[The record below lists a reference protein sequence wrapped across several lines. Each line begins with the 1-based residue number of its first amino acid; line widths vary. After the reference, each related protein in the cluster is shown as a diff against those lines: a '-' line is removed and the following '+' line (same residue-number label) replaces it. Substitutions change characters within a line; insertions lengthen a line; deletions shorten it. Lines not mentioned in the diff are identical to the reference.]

1 MIKNLPDYIITTLGV
16 LLIGWFFEENK
27 NVSLGFFFYLGIP
40 FLLYGVYY
48 FAEKSLEKIL
58 KYLIARN
65 RFKVLYLIPI
75 GFSIGLIGDYL
86 NVDLIKAIGSVI
98 MLFSL
103 FVFFFWK
110 SINKEIKED
119 SESKSQ
125 QDMQ

>member
-1 MIKNLPDYIITTLGV
+1 MPDYIITTLGV
-16 LLIGWFFEENK
+16 LLIGWIYSEIK
-27 NVSLGFFFYLGIP
+27 NISLGFFFYLGIP

-75 GFSIGLIGDYL
+75 GFAIGLIGDYL
-86 NVDLIKAIGSVI
+86 NINLIKAIGSVI
-98 MLFSL
+98 ILFSL

-110 SINKEIKED
+110 SINKEIKKD
-119 SESKSQ
+119 NESKSQ

>member
-16 LLIGWFFEENK
+16 LLIGYIYSEIK
-27 NVSLGFFFYLGIP
+27 NISLGFFFYLGIP

-58 KYLIARN
+58 RYLIVKN

-75 GFSIGLIGDYL
+75 GFTIGLSGDYL
-86 NVDLIKAIGSVI
+86 NIELIKAIGSVI
-98 MLFSL
+98 MIFSL

-110 SINKEIKED
+110 SISKEINED
-119 SESKSQ
+119 RESKTQ